1 MKKSSLLIFGLTI
14 LGIFVLSSL
23 WEFAIEPRVSS
34 WIPTD
39 HDTETI
45 KDKWRFV
52 YSSVFFAALALI
64 LPISLLSNS
73 FDVQKKSVKKMQES
87 EEKYWKLFSS
97 NSDAILILDAESNK
111 FMDVNESAVSLYCYT
126 HKEFL
131 NLSPEDISAEP
142 ENTTEAI
149 KKNLKGDLKKVP
161 YRFLHK
167 RKDGKVLEVELT
179 AGTFKLK
186 GKDKVFTLVRDISE
200 RKSMEEELKKQK
212 TDFETILNSAPAYI
226 IYKDDKNNILRAN
239 QAVADSLGLEI
250 KEIEGRHSKDFYP
263 DHYEKYYADDLE
275 VLKSRKPK
283 LDIIEPYKVATGEIK
298 WVRTDKV
305 PIFDSNGNPKGLI
318 LFAIDITRQKEAES
332 KLMKYFNELE
342 EINKELKEFA
352 SIASH
357 DLQEPLR
364 KISIFSDRLVSK
376 ISKDD
381 VDGRHYLERIQ
392 NASGRMKDL
401 IDNLLKY
408 SSINSQVTNLQP
420 RDLKLVVKNVLDDLE
435 ARITESSGEVSIDKL
450 PILECDSVQLHQVF
464 INLIGNGLKFFREG
478 VPPVICL
485 SSIKKEEGYW
495 EILVSDNGI
504 GIEEKYFERIFM
516 PLERLHGRNEYEGT
530 GIGLSI
536 CKKIIS
542 THGGSISV
550 KNNSDNGVT
559 FVVCLPEKQD
569 KRET

>member
-1 MKKSSLLIFGLTI
+1 MKKSASLIFGFTI
-14 LGIFVLSSL
+14 LGTFILSSL
-23 WEFAIEPRVSS
+23 WEFAIEPKVSN
-34 WIPTD
+34 WIATD

-45 KDKWRFV
+45 KDKWK
-52 YSSVFFAALALI
+52 YIYTSSLFTALALI

-73 FDVQKKSVKKMQES
+73 LNVQRKSVKKMQES
-87 EEKYWKLFSS
+87 EKRYWKLFSS
-97 NSDAILILDAESNK
+97 NPDAILILDAESNK
-111 FMDVNESAVSLYCYT
+111 FMDVNESAVSLYGYT
-126 HKEFL
+126 HEEFL
-131 NLSPEDISAEP
+131 NLSPEDISADP
-142 ENTTEAI
+142 ENTTKAI
-149 KKNLKGDLKKVP
+149 KENLKGGLKKIP
-161 YRFLHK
+161 YRLHK
-167 RKDGKVLEVELT
+167 MKDGTVLEVELT

-186 GKDKVFTLVRDISE
+186 GEDKVFALVRDISD
-200 RKSMEEELKKQK
+200 RKSMEEELKKQR

-226 IYKDDKNNILRAN
+226 FYKDDKNNILRTN
-239 QAVADSLGLEI
+239 QAAADSLGLRI
-250 KEIEGRHSKDFYP
+250 KEIEGKHTKDFYP

-283 LDIIEPYKVATGEIK
+283 LDIVEPYKVATGEIK

-305 PIFDSNGNPKGLI
+305 PIFDSSGNPKRLI
-318 LFAIDITRQKEAES
+318 VFAIDITKQKEAEK
-332 KLMKYFNELE
+332 KLMEYSNELE
-342 EINKELKEFA
+342 EINKELQGFA

-381 VDGRHYLERIQ
+381 DDGRHYLERIQ
-392 NASGRMKDL
+392 NASERMKDL
-401 IDNLLKY
+401 IENLLKY
-408 SSINSQVTNLQP
+408 SIINSQVINLQP
-420 RDLKLVVKNVLDDLE
+420 RDLKLVAKNVLDDLE
-435 ARITESSGEVSIDKL
+435 TRIAESNGEVSINEL

-464 INLIGNGLKFFREG
+464 INLIGNGLKFCREG
-478 VPPVICL
+478 IPPAIHL
-485 SSIKKEEGYW
+485 SSSKNEEGYW

-504 GIEEKYFERIFM
+504 GIKEEYFKKIFM
-516 PLERLHGRNEYEGT
+516 PLERLHARNKYEGT

-542 THGGSISV
+542 SHGGSISV

-559 FVVCLPEKQD
+559 FIICLPEKQD